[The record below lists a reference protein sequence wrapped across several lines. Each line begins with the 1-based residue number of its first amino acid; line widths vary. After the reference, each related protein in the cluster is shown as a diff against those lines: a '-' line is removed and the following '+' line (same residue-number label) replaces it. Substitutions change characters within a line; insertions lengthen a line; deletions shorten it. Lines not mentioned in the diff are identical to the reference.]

1 MKSKWNP
8 LEIARVRQAIA
19 VKSVTEKRYAAEK
32 KSAEIGTS
40 RIENTSSKNT
50 RTPSVSLEQTV
61 VFVDLTRLYWS
72 VTLLRWEII
81 PVVNISNFCINFSV
95 KS

>member
-8 LEIARVRQAIA
+8 LEIAQVRRAIA
-19 VKSVTEKRYAAEK
+19 VESVTEKRYAAGK

-40 RIENTSSKNT
+40 RIENTRSKNT

-61 VFVDLTRLYWS
+61 DFVDSTCLY
-72 VTLLRWEII
+72 
-81 PVVNISNFCINFSV
+81 
-95 KS
+95 